1 MIHSE
6 FVIENMLL
14 NRMEIRQCMWVTLSL
29 STIMKQL
36 EEFINAGLKYF
47 LSLNMVSC
55 QIRLNIFMIF
65 SLYLEESQSKCN
77 ELILTDALEDNE
89 ISRDKQLLGIDIGK
103 YTIIIIYIV

>member
-1 MIHSE
+1 
-6 FVIENMLL
+6 
-14 NRMEIRQCMWVTLSL
+14 
-29 STIMKQL
+29 
-36 EEFINAGLKYF
+36 
-47 LSLNMVSC
+47 
-55 QIRLNIFMIF
+55 MIF